1 MPDLKEVLEALDRC
15 QHELPSITD
24 NPDATNY
31 CNGCPYYG
39 RNMGLCCNLLMR
51 DAMKL
56 LKRLK
61 GNGQTMIYKAEDV
74 LGMQL
79 ESTLNKMGCFILPL
93 VSDENKRKIYDI
105 AAKAYEDWMAEENDS
120 EQTAIG
126 DYIIEMLR
134 KDGYEEG
141 EHYEIFFNH
150 DWD

>member
-1 MPDLKEVLEALDRC
+1 MVDFIKF
-15 QHELPSITD
+15 T
-24 NPDATNY
+24 
-31 CNGCPYYG
+31 
-39 RNMGLCCNLLMR
+39 
-51 DAMKL
+51 
-56 LKRLK
+56 K
-61 GNGQTMIYKAEDV
+61 GAGMIYKAEDV

-126 DYIIEMLR
+126 DYIVEMLQ

>member
-1 MPDLKEVLEALDRC
+1 M
-15 QHELPSITD
+15 
-24 NPDATNY
+24 
-31 CNGCPYYG
+31 
-39 RNMGLCCNLLMR
+39 
-51 DAMKL
+51 
-56 LKRLK
+56 
-61 GNGQTMIYKAEDV
+61 YKAEDV

-120 EQTAIG
+120 EQMAIG
-126 DYIIEMLR
+126 DYIVGMLL
-134 KDGYEEG
+134 KDGYEER